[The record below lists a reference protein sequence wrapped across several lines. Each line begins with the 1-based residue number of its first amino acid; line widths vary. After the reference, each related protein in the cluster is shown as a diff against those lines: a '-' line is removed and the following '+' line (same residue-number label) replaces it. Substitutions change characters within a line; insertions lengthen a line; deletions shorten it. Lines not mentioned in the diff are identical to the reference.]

1 MQQHHYENLTK
12 LQKSM
17 LPNSTIDYLIKAIRI
32 IFPVIIVALI
42 TFLILT
48 PLTVNDEFSFVLDKE
63 NVGIAPERLKV
74 TDALYRGH
82 DRKGRPFSLK
92 AGSAVQKSSDVP
104 ILDMEDFVGRIV
116 LNSGPA
122 ILSGKRGS
130 YNLDSEV
137 MRVNGPLQYE
147 SLAGNEFTAS
157 NVEIQLRNQNF
168 ESFDKVKGKTEF
180 GTFNANKLSGTLGAR
195 EIILSGNVFGTTKFG
210 SYRADKVTG
219 DLNSRTIILEG
230 NVRLTTN
237 VR

>member
-1 MQQHHYENLTK
+1 MQNQYKNLSK

-17 LPNSTIDYLIKAIRI
+17 LPDSAHDYLVRAIRI
-32 IFPVIIVALI
+32 IFPMVIVALI

-48 PLTVNDEFSFVLDKE
+48 PLTVNDEFSFVLAKE
-63 NVGIAPERLKV
+63 NVGVAPERLRV

-82 DRKGRPFSLK
+82 DGKGRPFSLK

-104 ILDMEDFVGRIV
+104 ILDMEDFVGRII

-147 SLAGNEFTAS
+147 SQAGNEFTAS
-157 NVEIQLRNQNF
+157 NVEIRLRNQNF

-180 GTFNANKLSGTLGAR
+180 GTFNADKLRGALGTR
-195 EIILSGNVFGTTKFG
+195 EIMLSGNVFGTTKFG
-210 SYRADKVTG
+210 NYRADKVTG
-219 DLNSRTIILEG
+219 DLSSRTVILEG
-230 NVRLTTN
+230 NVRLTAN

>member
-1 MQQHHYENLTK
+1 MQQRQYENLTK

-17 LPNSTIDYLIKAIRI
+17 LPGSAHDYLIKVLRV
-32 IFPVIIVALI
+32 IFPMIIVALI

-63 NVGIAPERLKV
+63 SVDIAPERLKV
-74 TDALYRGH
+74 TDALYRGQ
-82 DRKGRPFSLK
+82 DGKGRPFSLK

-104 ILDMEDFVGRIV
+104 VLDMEDFVGRII

-122 ILSGKRGS
+122 ILSGVRGS
-130 YNLDSEV
+130 YNLDNEV

-157 NVEIQLRNQNF
+157 NVEIRLRNQSF

-180 GTFNANKLSGTLGAR
+180 GTFNANKLKGTLGAR
-195 EIILSGNVFGTTKFG
+195 NITLSGNVFGSTKFG

-219 DLNSRTIILEG
+219 DLNSRTIVLEG
-230 NVRLTTN
+230 NARLTLN
-237 VR
+237 R